1 MNHLSNSLMP
11 RQLLLLLLIASY
23 ISAQRTPRSRF
34 HRPSNIEQIRVVVD
48 PTGLSSRLSYD
59 LEEDFLEEEE
69 DSEEE
74 TMDARERV
82 ANDNREYRQEQHRLL
97 MESFV
102 GMEFIPEQDRPIPD
116 DPHNPIKRDI
126 ERSKKSFINH
136 KPKLKARMEEHRKR
150 IDRSTRARR

>member
-23 ISAQRTPRSRF
+23 ISAQRTPRRR

-48 PTGLSSRLSYD
+48 PTGFSSRLSYD

-126 ERSKKSFINH
+126 EASKKSFINH

>member
-1 MNHLSNSLMP
+1 MP

-23 ISAQRTPRSRF
+23 ISAQRTPRRR
-34 HRPSNIEQIRVVVD
+34 HRPSNIEQIRVAVD
-48 PTGLSSRLSYD
+48 PTGLSYD

-82 ANDNREYRQEQHRLL
+82 ANDNRAYRQEQHRLL
-97 MESFV
+97 MESFI

>member
-1 MNHLSNSLMP
+1 MP

-23 ISAQRTPRSRF
+23 ISAQRTPRRRN
-34 HRPSNIEQIRVVVD
+34 RPSNIEQIRVAVD
-48 PTGLSSRLSYD
+48 PTGLSYD

-82 ANDNREYRQEQHRLL
+82 ANDNRAYRQEQHRLL
-97 MESFV
+97 MESFI
-102 GMEFIPEQDRPIPD
+102 GMQFIPEQDRPIPD

-126 ERSKKSFINH
+126 EASKTSFINH

>member
-1 MNHLSNSLMP
+1 MP

-23 ISAQRTPRSRF
+23 ISAQRTPRRR

-48 PTGLSSRLSYD
+48 PTGLSYD

-97 MESFV
+97 MESFI

-116 DPHNPIKRDI
+116 DPLNPIKRDI

>member
-23 ISAQRTPRSRF
+23 ISAQRTPRRR
-34 HRPSNIEQIRVVVD
+34 HRPSNIEQIRVVVN
-48 PTGLSSRLSYD
+48 PTGFSYD
-59 LEEDFLEEEE
+59 LEKDFLEEEE

-116 DPHNPIKRDI
+116 DPLNPIKRDI

>member
-23 ISAQRTPRSRF
+23 ISAQRTPRRR

>member
-23 ISAQRTPRSRF
+23 ISAQRTPRRR

-82 ANDNREYRQEQHRLL
+82 ANDNRAYRQEQHRLL

>member
-23 ISAQRTPRSRF
+23 ISAQRTPRRR

-59 LEEDFLEEEE
+59 LEKDFLEEEE

>member
-1 MNHLSNSLMP
+1 MP

-23 ISAQRTPRSRF
+23 ISAQRTPRRR

-74 TMDARERV
+74 AMDARERV
-82 ANDNREYRQEQHRLL
+82 ANDNRAYRQEQHRLL
-97 MESFV
+97 MESFI

>member
-1 MNHLSNSLMP
+1 MP
-11 RQLLLLLLIASY
+11 RHLLLLLLIASY
-23 ISAQRTPRSRF
+23 ISAQRTPRRR

-116 DPHNPIKRDI
+116 DPLNPIKRDI

>member
-1 MNHLSNSLMP
+1 MP

-23 ISAQRTPRSRF
+23 ISAQRTPRRR

-97 MESFV
+97 MESFI

-116 DPHNPIKRDI
+116 DPLNPIKRDI

>member
-1 MNHLSNSLMP
+1 MP

-34 HRPSNIEQIRVVVD
+34 HRPSNIEQIRVAVD
-48 PTGLSSRLSYD
+48 PTGLSYD
-59 LEEDFLEEEE
+59 LEKDFLEEEE

-82 ANDNREYRQEQHRLL
+82 ANDNRAYRQEQHRLL

>member
-1 MNHLSNSLMP
+1 MP

-23 ISAQRTPRSRF
+23 ISAQRTPRRRN
-34 HRPSNIEQIRVVVD
+34 RPSNIEQIRVVVD
-48 PTGLSSRLSYD
+48 PTGLSYD

-116 DPHNPIKRDI
+116 DPLNPIKRDI

>member
-23 ISAQRTPRSRF
+23 ISAQRTPRRR
-34 HRPSNIEQIRVVVD
+34 HRPSNIEQIRVVVN
-48 PTGLSSRLSYD
+48 PTGFSYD
-59 LEEDFLEEEE
+59 LVEDFLEEEE

>member
-1 MNHLSNSLMP
+1 MP

-23 ISAQRTPRSRF
+23 ISAQRTPRRR

-82 ANDNREYRQEQHRLL
+82 ANDNRAYRQEQHRLL